1 MRIEDIYSRKA
12 TWLIKIQKIYTTRKG
27 KKEFGRHYKNYHTP
41 KKQIKTNRERDQYG
55 YLHVGLHTMLREW
68 PNDTGTHKPLHTNA
82 GTHFSDH

>member
-1 MRIEDIYSRKA
+1 LDDITR
-12 TWLIKIQKIYTTRKG
+12 TT
-27 KKEFGRHYKNYHTP
+27 TPP